1 MRSRSGY
8 GWLQLAIGI
17 LLIVLGVLIFVKP
30 DMALTALVFA
40 FGVAAVIMG
49 VGDILLYIKVER
61 FVGFGPIMALISG
74 ILSVMSGVMLVVY
87 PRTGIAVLSIL
98 FPIWFIAHCISR
110 LSQANH
116 IRFVAGNGIYYF
128 VLISNII
135 GLILGCLMFLQPLF
149 SLATLR
155 VFAAAYLM
163 LLGADSVVV
172 SVSDMGS
179 RY

>member
-116 IRFVAGNGIYYF
+116 IRFVAGTGIYYF

>member
-40 FGVAAVIMG
+40 FGVAAVMG